1 MAAAAASFGFLR
13 SRRVGAALRSLRR
26 GAADGMSTTLGERVR
41 ERVSESAYVCESVRA
56 STWEWERERE
66 AKSRGE
72 SKMKNGKDKLNGA
85 LKKKKI
91 AVKDN

>member
-26 GAADGMSTTLGERVR
+26 GAADGMSTTLGVRVR

-56 STWEWERERE
+56 ST
-66 AKSRGE
+66 
-72 SKMKNGKDKLNGA
+72 
-85 LKKKKI
+85 
-91 AVKDN
+91 